1 MFENN
6 SLWVDVMR
14 SKYLKHTSLL
24 ECITKSSDSP
34 AWKSILRSRALLLK
48 GLRWRVGDG
57 TKIKFWQDHWVANCS
72 LIDLLSLHSTPPSNP
87 ECTVSEFITQDRTW
101 NVRKLRSVIS
111 DEQVL
116 QKVLGIPLP
125 TSTVEDSFCWGFS
138 GTGNFSVKSATWL
151 AHGPAEHSTSTWH
164 FNWIWKLDVPPKIR
178 VFLWQML
185 HNALPLRDT
194 LYRRGIQIDN
204 DCPLCTGNLENND
217 HLFWDCPS
225 THSLWALATQ
235 QSWLPMGLTPGCT
248 PYVSHLLCKFHHS
261 DRNTVKIA
269 FLFWQLWKARN
280 AVVFRQDRFCPLRTL
295 IRAKREFVEWEFRSR
310 LDVDS
315 SSQGRPTHRTDSSF
329 FVRWRAPPM
338 GSVKLNFDGS
348 FQHSSAAGGFI
359 IRGWGGNL
367 IKAGAAHYG
376 DATILVAEARALRDG
391 VRAVVE
397 AGFKKVVIEGD
408 NAIVIQALQGRCKVP
423 WQIEGLLRDVS
434 YYITQLEHVS
444 IFHIFREANVAA
456 DWLAKAGHSFS
467 TPKIWC
473 HPPSPEFQ
481 DILSA
486 DVMGR
491 SLERR
496 AA

>member
-1 MFENN
+1 
-6 SLWVDVMR
+6 
-14 SKYLKHTSLL
+14 
-24 ECITKSSDSP
+24 
-34 AWKSILRSRALLLK
+34 
-48 GLRWRVGDG
+48 
-57 TKIKFWQDHWVANCS
+57 
-72 LIDLLSLHSTPPSNP
+72 
-87 ECTVSEFITQDRTW
+87 
-101 NVRKLRSVIS
+101 
-111 DEQVL
+111 
-116 QKVLGIPLP
+116 
-125 TSTVEDSFCWGFS
+125 
-138 GTGNFSVKSATWL
+138 
-151 AHGPAEHSTSTWH
+151 
-164 FNWIWKLDVPPKIR
+164 
-178 VFLWQML
+178 
-185 HNALPLRDT
+185 
-194 LYRRGIQIDN
+194 
-204 DCPLCTGNLENND
+204 
-217 HLFWDCPS
+217 
-225 THSLWALATQ
+225 
-235 QSWLPMGLTPGCT
+235 
-248 PYVSHLLCKFHHS
+248 
-261 DRNTVKIA
+261 
-269 FLFWQLWKARN
+269 
-280 AVVFRQDRFCPLRTL
+280 
-295 IRAKREFVEWEFRSR
+295 
-310 LDVDS
+310 
-315 SSQGRPTHRTDSSF
+315 
-329 FVRWRAPPM
+329 M